1 MGFRKK
7 PLKRSIFLFILGFIT
22 LLCLVL
28 SIMTYHT
35 YNNSIYESYNRR
47 MTDILNYVYSH
58 IEIDDLSECVDS
70 SVESEQ
76 FKEMMTFMD
85 SIMEDFDIHFLYI
98 VKPVMDRDPIVMMN
112 IFSADTAEGRATDPD
127 GYYLGLLLDGVY
139 EEKDVITYNEM
150 MQKDEITYFKNFS
163 TWGYDYTAALPL
175 INSEGE
181 HFAVLCVDIQVEDVE
196 RAIRSYTIINIILII
211 ILGILFMIIF
221 IVWMNHNVTEPIGQ
235 LEKSVVSF
243 AMRSHEQKNPD
254 LLNYEDPH
262 IHSHNE
268 VESLANA
275 VNQMSNDMQLYA
287 KNILDA
293 EGQVQ
298 VMRTKVSHM
307 DIVAYQDAL
316 THVKNKAWYDKIE
329 KRIDS
334 DIAKGTAR
342 FGIVMV
348 DLNCLKQ
355 INDTYGHEHG
365 NDYIF
370 GSCHQICII
379 FDHSPVFRIGGDEFV
394 ILLENRDYDDRENL
408 INTLKVA
415 FTKSSE
421 DQKREPWDRYSA
433 AIGYSIFDAAT
444 DKAMND
450 VFKRAD
456 EAMYKDKVASKKARQ

>member
-196 RAIRSYTIINIILII
+196 RAIRSYTIINIIII

-293 EGQVQ
+293 EGKVQ

-415 FTKSSE
+415 FAKSSE

>member
-293 EGQVQ
+293 EGKVQ

>member
-28 SIMTYHT
+28 SVMTYRT
-35 YNNSIYESYNRR
+35 FNTSIYKSYDRR
-47 MTDILNYVYSH
+47 MTDILNYVYSN
-58 IEIDDLSECVDS
+58 IDVEDLSACVET
-70 SVESEQ
+70 SVESEK

-85 SIMEDFDIHFLYI
+85 SIMEDFEIDFLYI
-98 VKPVMDRDPIVMMN
+98 VRPIMDRDPITVMN

-127 GYYLGLLLDGVY
+127 GYYLGLILDDVY
-139 EEKDVITYNEM
+139 EEKDIITYNDAL
-150 MQKDEITYFKNFS
+150 QRDTISYFKNFS
-163 TWGYDYTAALPL
+163 TWGYEYTATMPL
-175 INSEGE
+175 IDSKGE
-181 HFAVLCVDIQVEDVE
+181 HYALLCVDIGVEDVE
-196 RAIRSYTIINIILII
+196 RAIQTYTIINIILIVT
-211 ILGILFMIIF
+211 LGILFMIIF

-243 AMRSHEQKNPD
+243 AMRSHEQKNPE
-254 LLNYEDPH
+254 LLSYDDPH

-293 EGQVQ
+293 EGQVR
-298 VMRTKVSHM
+298 VMKSKVNHM

-329 KRIDS
+329 SRVNN
-334 DIAKGTAR
+334 DIENGTAR

-348 DLNCLKQ
+348 DLNCLKT

-365 NDYIF
+365 NEYIF

-379 FDHSPVFRIGGDEFV
+379 FDHSPVFRVGGDEFV
-394 ILLENRDYDDRENL
+394 VLLENRDYDDREKL
-408 INTLKVA
+408 IKALKDA
-415 FTKSSE
+415 FAKSADDS
-421 DQKREPWDRYSA
+421 KREPWDRYSA
-433 AIGYSIFDAAT
+433 AIGVSIFDATT
-444 DKAMND
+444 DKTMND

-456 EAMYKDKVASKKARQ
+456 EAMYKDKAASKKARQ